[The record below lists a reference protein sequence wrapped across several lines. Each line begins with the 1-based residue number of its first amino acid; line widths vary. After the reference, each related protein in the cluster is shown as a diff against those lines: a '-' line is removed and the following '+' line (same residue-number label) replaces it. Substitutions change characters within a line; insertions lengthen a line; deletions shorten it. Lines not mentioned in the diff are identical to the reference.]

1 MTFLVGLYAGALA
14 VVAVGLALLAGWN
27 GPPEDAGGFWLVGR
41 GLFLSA
47 LFGVAGVAC
56 ALKAARRPV
65 RPRLLTLG
73 LLPALAQV
81 LWLATR

>member
-1 MTFLVGLYAGALA
+1 VTFLVALYAGALLA
-14 VVAVGLALLAGWN
+14 LAVGLALLAGWN
-27 GPPEDAGGFWLVGR
+27 GPPEDGDGVWLIGR

-56 ALKAARRPV
+56 ALKAARRPI
-65 RPRLLTLG
+65 RPWLLTLG

-81 LWLATR
+81 LRLTAQ